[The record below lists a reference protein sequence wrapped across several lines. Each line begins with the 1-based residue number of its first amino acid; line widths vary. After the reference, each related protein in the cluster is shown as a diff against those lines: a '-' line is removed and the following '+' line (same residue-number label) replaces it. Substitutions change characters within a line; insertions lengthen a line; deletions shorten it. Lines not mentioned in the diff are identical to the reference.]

1 MCRGTRNWWRKWK
14 PGDDVSSSRSRCSSS
29 SASYSRSR
37 NSATISKVGFPHLVM
52 MLFSSFWSICEQHTT
67 NPSSFAVFS
76 SQKFEEFVC
85 FCHTLHN
92 EHQHWL
98 GDRHVHIDRP
108 GRRRRK
114 KKKKIIVRTSFF
126 SWSHRTI
133 PSSPISFSKGL

>member
-29 SASYSRSR
+29 SASYRRSR

-52 MLFSSFWSICEQHTT
+52 LFSSFWSICEWQHST

-85 FCHTLHN
+85 FRNTLHN
-92 EHQHWL
+92 EHQHWP
-98 GDRHVHIDRP
+98 GYRHVRIDRL
-108 GRRRRK
+108 GRRRK
-114 KKKKIIVRTSFF
+114 KEKKAIRTSSF
-126 SWSHRTI
+126 SRSHTTI